1 MDKNFVNGF
10 FKAKSTTL
18 YKKNDYD
25 LLMSTP
31 KEELFNALRLKGYGE
46 NIDLK
51 SIDQIIS
58 LEFKKLVH
66 DFKQSELDNLLFMLN
81 LDDDL
86 TNLILVYKEKLYNIK
101 GKHHFIY
108 NKTYS
113 YDYLHRAIIEEDY
126 GFLDGKEADFFR
138 SLNKITK
145 DLKPN
150 ELSSLVI
157 KSYYQKI
164 FLKFKKLDSSV
175 VKYFKLK
182 ITMTNILTFLRVK
195 YLKLN
200 EKFLERNLINY
211 GEIEISDFL
220 ELFNK
225 EEEDIANRFS
235 NHYLG
240 KDNGAFRQFF
250 KDNNIKSIEDKL
262 YLVFTQDVV
271 DFEYDDS
278 GLGPVLAYMIRKN
291 NEFRNI
297 RTIYYSV
304 GDTSDKLILI

>member
-113 YDYLHRAIIEEDY
+113 YDYLYRAIIEEDY
-126 GFLDGKEADFFR
+126 GFLDEKEADFFR
-138 SLNKITK
+138 SLNEITK

-164 FLKFKKLDSSV
+164 FLKFKKLDSYV

-271 DFEYDDS
+271 DFEYDNS

>member
-25 LLMSTP
+25 LLMSTS

-46 NIDLK
+46 NIDIK
-51 SIDQIIS
+51 SIDEIIA

-164 FLKFKKLDSSV
+164 FLRFKKIDSSV

-225 EEEDIANRFS
+225 EEEVIANRFS

-250 KDNNIKSIEDKL
+250 EDNNIKSIEDKL

-304 GDTSDKLILI
+304 GDASDKLILI